1 MEESIMSLRTYGT
14 LSSTSNKLEK
24 SIGKL
29 SSGLRITGAADDA
42 AGLAMSEKM
51 RRQVRGLSRAK
62 LNAQDGISM
71 VQTAEGALNETH
83 SILQRMRELASQS
96 ANDTLTSN
104 DRLEIQKEVVQ
115 LRNDLD
121 RISNSTEFN
130 TKKLLDGSQT
140 ALISSSSKAVEAIVN
155 GSDFYGN
162 GDYDVEM
169 ELLSGG
175 ISQMQRSQIFTVN
188 DGSGSLADGGTQLQS
203 ISQFYDENGVFV
215 LGTPQTLTIRGNG
228 QDKSISIDGQ
238 MSLDNLAAELQNAL
252 VSDNGLDIDNSK
264 AAVVGTVQTSIAG
277 DGGYLQLASGFVGE
291 QGRFSFAA
299 DEKLVTALGFSVSRE
314 AVSSQVE
321 LSARDGYGN
330 LTTVRV
336 DGNVASGL
344 LDGVDLHFA
353 SQSAQVAGTKGLE
366 TGLEISS
373 DQTFTIS
380 VNGDILAATISADGT
395 YGRTME
401 GIARS
406 LNDQIV
412 SAIGAGAT
420 GLKGLAASVNDGEI
434 RLTYEKPASASAT
447 VANTIVIANAT
458 GNADVIGL
466 VDGSYSGFVDAQ
478 KDKNYSVQG
487 FSRYVSTDTYGIASG
502 TALQMDISD
511 GNVPQTIDLM
521 TTIGSVSG
529 TVADMVLFDT
539 FQANINAD
547 LEGADVAIRVDQV
560 GAAMAFTSLRVG
572 TEHLDNDAANTSM
585 VTLANFTAGSHTAL
599 RDKFGLTEQTAKG
612 SGDTNFKIHVVDN
625 QSQFQIGADQG
636 QTMAINIANMSAA
649 ALGVDNI
656 DMSTVKGANEAMGVI
671 GKAIDR
677 VSAERSKLGSYQNRL
692 EYSVNNLNNM
702 HSNMVAAESRIRDA
716 DIALEMIEFTKLQIM
731 HQSGTA
737 MLAQA
742 NAVPRGVLD
751 LLGS

>member
-277 DGGYLQLASGFVGE
+277 DGAICSWLQ
-291 QGRFSFAA
+291 
-299 DEKLVTALGFSVSRE
+299 ALSV
-314 AVSSQVE
+314 
-321 LSARDGYGN
+321 N
-330 LTTVRV
+330 RV
-336 DGNVASGL
+336 DSVL
-344 LDGVDLHFA
+344 PL
-353 SQSAQVAGTKGLE
+353 TK
-366 TGLEISS
+366 SW
-373 DQTFTIS
+373 
-380 VNGDILAATISADGT
+380 
-395 YGRTME
+395 
-401 GIARS
+401 
-406 LNDQIV
+406 
-412 SAIGAGAT
+412 
-420 GLKGLAASVNDGEI
+420 
-434 RLTYEKPASASAT
+434 
-447 VANTIVIANAT
+447 
-458 GNADVIGL
+458 
-466 VDGSYSGFVDAQ
+466 
-478 KDKNYSVQG
+478 
-487 FSRYVSTDTYGIASG
+487 
-502 TALQMDISD
+502 
-511 GNVPQTIDLM
+511 
-521 TTIGSVSG
+521 
-529 TVADMVLFDT
+529 
-539 FQANINAD
+539 
-547 LEGADVAIRVDQV
+547 
-560 GAAMAFTSLRVG
+560 
-572 TEHLDNDAANTSM
+572 
-585 VTLANFTAGSHTAL
+585 
-599 RDKFGLTEQTAKG
+599 
-612 SGDTNFKIHVVDN
+612 
-625 QSQFQIGADQG
+625 
-636 QTMAINIANMSAA
+636 
-649 ALGVDNI
+649 
-656 DMSTVKGANEAMGVI
+656 
-671 GKAIDR
+671 
-677 VSAERSKLGSYQNRL
+677 
-692 EYSVNNLNNM
+692 
-702 HSNMVAAESRIRDA
+702 
-716 DIALEMIEFTKLQIM
+716 
-731 HQSGTA
+731 
-737 MLAQA
+737 
-742 NAVPRGVLD
+742 
-751 LLGS
+751 